1 MARLLR
7 WDAGGR
13 NPSSWLRRVTQ
24 VSPLRFLRRR
34 HHSEMTTGMPAS
46 STNLFV
52 CRWEGRGG
60 LLRGKAVQYHGV
72 TRMCYAQVGRGGQV
86 GRRCAVL
93 QAERRVCL
101 ICFGFLFFRCS
112 DFCFFWMIQ
121 HLDIIGIGFD
131 VMMPLLI

>member
-34 HHSEMTTGMPAS
+34 HHSQTTTGMPAS
-46 STNLFV
+46 STNLFI
-52 CRWEGRGG
+52 CRWEGGGGGG

-72 TRMCYAQVGRGGQV
+72 TRMCMHRWDAASKWADAARYCRLSGEFV
-86 GRRCAVL
+86 
-93 QAERRVCL
+93 L

-112 DFCFFWMIQ
+112 DFCFF
-121 HLDIIGIGFD
+121 G
-131 VMMPLLI
+131 

>member
-7 WDAGGR
+7 WDEGGR

-34 HHSEMTTGMPAS
+34 HHSQTTTGMPAS

-72 TRMCYAQVGRGGQV
+72 TRMCMHRWDAASKWADAARYCRLSGEFV
-86 GRRCAVL
+86 
-93 QAERRVCL
+93 L

-112 DFCFFWMIQ
+112 DFCFF
-121 HLDIIGIGFD
+121 G
-131 VMMPLLI
+131 